1 MRPDEVLSESSTT
14 RNVMSYVQVLQNEVE
29 ELTKMLQPHDTGHIN
44 TAIGVLK
51 ERIKTIKEEFV
62 V

>member
-1 MRPDEVLSESSTT
+1 MSPDQVLGEVSKT
-14 RNVMSYVQVLQNEVE
+14 RNVMSYVQVLQNEIE

-44 TAIGVLK
+44 TAISVLR
-51 ERIKTIKEEFV
+51 ERIKTIKETYV